1 MRHESCINAR
11 NIMGRITERTGI
23 SWFKMF
29 IFQGF
34 QGCGYAEAIRYPQK
48 EKICFFRVYWCKT
61 TCILNDI

>member
-34 QGCGYAEAIRYPQK
+34 QGCGYGEAIRYPKK
-48 EKICFFRVYWCKT
+48 EKICFFRVY
-61 TCILNDI
+61 